1 MRFQRATSHESEM
14 FSSRFRE
21 AGRSVQR
28 KLGRQSEEP
37 VPYSEEMGGRRLFR
51 GVGRTSDLITSRVAY
66 PTFSDYHFT
75 HAESHSNAA
84 HERRR
89 LPEGRRVDR
98 DDRPG

>member
-37 VPYSEEMGGRRLFR
+37 VPYSEEMGGGGCSEEL
-51 GVGRTSDLITSRVAY
+51 GVPLI
-66 PTFSDYHFT
+66 
-75 HAESHSNAA
+75 
-84 HERRR
+84 
-89 LPEGRRVDR
+89 L
-98 DDRPG
+98 